1 MAILQVN
8 ELYKGFAGTPLLN
21 DITFSIDAKDR
32 IGLIG
37 MNGAGKTTLIRMLLE
52 KDEHDPNP
60 LTNKRG
66 TISKKGGLKI
76 GYLSQHFELNEDSR
90 VFDELMSVYAYLKAD
105 YEKIQ
110 ELNERLAYDM
120 DNFDTIM
127 EELSI
132 LSSKYEQEEG
142 YAIEYKVKQILTG
155 LNFPESLWKHRIGDL
170 SGGQQSRIA
179 LGKILLEEPD
189 LLILD
194 EPTNHLDLAAIEW
207 LERFLR
213 DYGKAFILISH
224 DRYFLDNV
232 VNRVF
237 ELEKRTIKAYK
248 GNFTDFTI
256 QKEAYLSGAVKAY
269 EKEQDKIKK
278 MEEFVRRY
286 KAGVKSKQ
294 ARGREK
300 LLERMEKMDDPT
312 NTIKRMKLKFE
323 IDKVTTDRIVK
334 VENLSKSFDGKEIFR
349 DVNLDIYRG
358 DKIGIMGKNGTGKTT
373 ILKILNEM
381 EEKTSGNITWG
392 EKLKIGYYDQNHM
405 GLDFKATIIEE
416 LMYNYPLSEEQAR
429 TLAGGFLFSE
439 EEIFKNIGKLSG
451 GEKARVALM
460 KLILDKPNV
469 IILDEPTNH
478 LDIYS
483 REILEDAL
491 EGYEGTLILVSHDR
505 HFLESV
511 VNKVY
516 EITRDGS
523 TLFKG
528 DYDSY
533 INRKEEKVKDE
544 EKSLDY
550 EEQKKIK
557 NRIGSLERKY
567 AKLEEEIEN
576 LELEKEEIEVRYNE
590 AGKANDVGQLM
601 DIQKELDEIDEKI
614 MITMEEWE
622 ASGLELDELKEKSEM

>member
-8 ELYKGFAGTPLLN
+8 ELYKGFAGEPLLKN
-21 DITFSIDAKDR
+21 ITFSIDEKDR

-37 MNGAGKTTLIRMLLE
+37 LNGAGKTTLIKMLLE
-52 KDEHDPNP
+52 REEHDPSP
-60 LTNKRG
+60 DTNKRG
-66 TISKKGGLKI
+66 TISKKGGLKT
-76 GYLSQHFELNEDSR
+76 GYLSQHFDLDEDSR
-90 VFDELMSVYAYLKAD
+90 VFDELMSVYSYLKED

-110 ELNERLAYDM
+110 ELNNRLAVDM
-120 DNFDTIM
+120 DNFDEIM
-127 EELSI
+127 EELSV
-132 LSSKYEQEEG
+132 LSTKYEQEEG

-155 LNFPESLWKHRIGDL
+155 LNFPESLWKNRIGDL
-170 SGGQQSRIA
+170 SGGQKSRIA

-194 EPTNHLDLAAIEW
+194 EPTNHLDLTAIEW

-213 DYGKAFILISH
+213 DYNKAFILISH

-232 VNRVF
+232 INRVF
-237 ELEKRTIKAYK
+237 ELEKKTIKAYK

-278 MEEFVRRY
+278 MEEFIRRY
-286 KAGVKSKQ
+286 KAGVKCKQ

-300 LLERMEKMDDPT
+300 ILNRMEKMEDPT

-323 IDKVTTDRIVK
+323 VNRVTTDRVVK
-334 VENLSKSFDGKEIFR
+334 VENLSKSFDGVEIFR
-349 DVNLDIYRG
+349 DVNLDVYRG
-358 DKIGIMGKNGTGKTT
+358 DKIGIMGKNGTGKST
-373 ILKILNEM
+373 ILRILNEL
-381 EEKTSGNITWG
+381 ETRDSGSITWG
-392 EKLKIGYYDQNHM
+392 EKLEIGYYDQNHS
-405 GLDFKATIIEE
+405 GLDTGATIIEE

-439 EEIFKNIGKLSG
+439 EDVFKQIGKLSG

-460 KLILDKPNV
+460 KLILDKPNF

-483 REILEDAL
+483 REILEEAL
-491 EGYEGTLILVSHDR
+491 EGYDGTLILVSHDR
-505 HFLESV
+505 YFLESV

-516 EITRDGS
+516 EITKDGS

-528 DYDSY
+528 DYEAY
-533 INRKEEKVKDE
+533 KNRKEDKVKEADRG
-544 EKSLDY
+544 LDY

-557 NRIGSLERKY
+557 NRIGTLERKY
-567 AKLEEEIEN
+567 EKLEIEIEE
-576 LELEKEEIEVRYNE
+576 LELAKEGVEARYQV
-590 AGKANDVGQLM
+590 AGKKNDVGELM
-601 DIQKELDEIDEKI
+601 DIQTEIDELDEKI
-614 MITMEEWE
+614 MLTMEEWE
-622 ASGLELDELKEKSEM
+622 ATSLELEELKEAAS